1 LRSWLPLE
9 MLTLRRGRVTAVVER
24 VEGLSRL
31 EVDGVPCVAYP
42 RVTGPVALGDEV
54 IVNTQARELELGT
67 GGFDVL
73 YANLTRG
80 LDLPPEGDAHVM
92 KLPYTPAQSA
102 RRHAEEGRTL
112 PDTLAGLPV
121 VCCSLHS
128 QVVPVCAG
136 IGQDAQVAYVQL
148 AGGALPVSLSDALR
162 ALRERGHVET
172 TIAVGACL
180 DGDVECVSAASAL
193 LWSAAEGFDVVVCAI
208 GPGIVGTGSTFGH
221 GGLAAA
227 DAANA
232 AHALHGTP
240 ILAVRASEG
249 DPRERH
255 QGVSHHTSAVLE
267 LCLGDVIAPWPAGYD
282 APPWLE
288 SRLEVDVSG
297 WEEACAGLPLAH
309 MGRGP
314 EEDSLFFAAAF
325 AAGRVAASRAER
337 LAS

>member
-1 LRSWLPLE
+1 
-9 MLTLRRGRVTAVVER
+9 
-24 VEGLSRL
+24 
-31 EVDGVPCVAYP
+31 VDGERCVAYP
-42 RVTGPVALGDEV
+42 RLTGPVALGDEV
-54 IVNTQARELELGT
+54 IVNTQARELELGS

-80 LDLPPEGDAHVM
+80 LDLLPETDAHVM
-92 KLPYTPAQSA
+92 KLPYTPAQNA

-121 VCCSLHS
+121 ICCSLHS
-128 QVVPVCAG
+128 QVAPVCAG
-136 IGQDAQVAYVQL
+136 IGTGKRVAYVQL

-162 ALRERGHVET
+162 ELREVGYVET
-172 TIAVGACL
+172 AIAVGACL

-193 LWSAAEGFDVVVCAI
+193 LYAAAEQFDVVVCAI

-227 DAANA
+227 EAANA
-232 AHALHGTP
+232 AAALHGMP
-240 ILAVRASEG
+240 ILAVRTSAG

-255 QGVSHHTSAVLE
+255 HGVSHHARAVLE
-267 LCLGDVIAPWPAGYD
+267 LCLGEVIVAWPTGYE

-288 SRLEVDVSG
+288 PRAEIDVSG
-297 WEEACAGLPLAH
+297 WEEVCAGLPLVH

-314 EEDSLFFAAAF
+314 QEDSVFFAAAF
-325 AAGRVAASRAER
+325 AAGRVAADHIR
-337 LAS
+337 

>member
-1 LRSWLPLE
+1 
-9 MLTLRRGRVTAVVER
+9 MLTLRRGRITAVLER
-24 VEGLSRL
+24 VKGLSRL
-31 EVDGVPCVAYP
+31 EVDGEPCVAYP
-42 RVTGPVALGDEV
+42 RLTGPVALGDEV
-54 IVNTQARELELGT
+54 IVNTQARELELGS

-80 LDLPPEGDAHVM
+80 LDLLPEDDAHVM
-92 KLPYTPAQSA
+92 KLPYTPAQNA
-102 RRHAEEGRTL
+102 RRHAEEGGTL

-121 VCCSLHS
+121 LCCSLHS

-136 IGQDAQVAYVQL
+136 IGPWKRVAYVQL
-148 AGGALPVSLSDALR
+148 AGGALAVSLSDALR
-162 ALRERGHVET
+162 ALRESGYVET
-172 TIAVGACL
+172 AIAVGACL

-193 LWSAAEGFDVVVCAI
+193 LYAAAKEFDVVVCAI

-232 AHALHGTP
+232 AAALHGMP
-240 ILAVRASEG
+240 IVAVRASER

-255 QGVSHHTSAVLE
+255 QGVSHHARAVLE
-267 LCLGDVIAPWPAGYD
+267 LCLGDVIVPWPAGYE

-288 SRLEVDVSG
+288 PRVEIDVSG
-297 WEEACAGLPLAH
+297 WEDACAGLPLAH

-314 EEDSLFFAAAF
+314 EEDPLFFATAF
-325 AAGRVAASRAER
+325 AAGRVAADRIR
-337 LAS
+337 